1 MFWSP
6 QYVRYLKLRSSC
18 WLKMMQESKEKGKNL
33 ISLELII
40 ETPHIILPSTNNH
53 AKCHYP
59 LSSFTHI
66 LTIMPNVTILSPHLH
81 IFWQSCQM
89 LLSFLLIY
97 TYFDNHAR
105 CHYPLFSFTHI
116 LTIMP
121 NVTIL
126 SSHLHIFW
134 QHNKHVFPNLL
145 IWQYSYSCL
154 KSLNLIKKINDYS
167 LF

>member
-1 MFWSP
+1 MYIRFHWMFWSP

-40 ETPHIILPSTNNH
+40 ETTHIILPSTNNH

-59 LSSFTHI
+59 LSSF
-66 LTIMPNVTILSPHLH
+66 N

-89 LLSFLLIY
+89 SLFSLLIY
-97 TYFDNHAR
+97 TYFDNHAK
-105 CHYPLFSFTHI
+105 CYYPFFSFTHI

-121 NVTIL
+121 DVTIL

-134 QHNKHVFPNLL
+134 QSCQMSLSSLL
-145 IWQYSYSCL
+145 IYTYFDNIINMFSQPCL
-154 KSLNLIKKINDYS
+154 SGNILTVALNP
-167 LF
+167 